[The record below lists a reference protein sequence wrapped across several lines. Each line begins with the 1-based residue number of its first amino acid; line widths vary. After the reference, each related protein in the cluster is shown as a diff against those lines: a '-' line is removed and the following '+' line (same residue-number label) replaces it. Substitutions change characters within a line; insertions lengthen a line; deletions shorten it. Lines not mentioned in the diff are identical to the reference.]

1 MAWFGQGRSTIEWQE
16 YRDDILFYKWPETQ
30 IKDGAHLIVRP
41 GQKAIFY
48 ANGVVGAVFEQQGNF
63 DIFSEIVPFYSAL
76 KGWLELRGDSGMRA
90 EVYFVNSKEL
100 LLPWGT
106 RQRIMIPTPEVP
118 TGIPVG
124 CNGNLIVE
132 FRDYQKFIEQ
142 VAGVKESY
150 SLDDIS
156 ERIMGELGPVV
167 AEAILGGEKQV
178 GMNVLT
184 ALQQNSRK
192 LGQVIREELDK
203 ELADFGLGVADVNIL
218 GFHYPEDVQSMA
230 GQVAAQS
237 FVDNVSRYAA
247 IKLADSFGTEN
258 AAGGLAGAGAGMAM
272 GAQMAKELFSAPGA
286 SPGAPQRPAQE
297 APQSHCP
304 GCGAPALDGA
314 KFCHNCG
321 APLPAPAPPEG
332 DRFCPKCRKM
342 TQGKF
347 CPDCGTETV

>member
-48 ANGVVGAVFEQQGNF
+48 ADGVVGAVFEQQGNF
-63 DIFSEIVPFYSAL
+63 DIFSEIVPFYSAPE
-76 KGWLELRGDSGMRA
+76 GVAGAPQRQRDAGGGILRQQQGA
-90 EVYFVNSKEL
+90 AA
-100 LLPWGT
+100 PWGT
-106 RQRIMIPTPEVP
+106 RQRIMIPTPRCPPESRW
-118 TGIPVG
+118 G

-142 VAGVKESY
+142 VASVKESY

-258 AAGGLAGAGAGMAM
+258 AA
-272 GAQMAKELFSAPGA
+272 
-286 SPGAPQRPAQE
+286 
-297 APQSHCP
+297 
-304 GCGAPALDGA
+304 
-314 KFCHNCG
+314 
-321 APLPAPAPPEG
+321 
-332 DRFCPKCRKM
+332 
-342 TQGKF
+342 
-347 CPDCGTETV
+347 